1 MPNVRTLG
9 SLISEGAYGVLPKG
23 DSYLERGGVRFL
35 RATEMGIDNQIDWTS
50 CLRAPIEF
58 SRHERAKLKKGDVL
72 VAVKGATIASEKSVC
87 LVDDLDEPT
96 IINGSIFRFQPTNEV
111 TGNFLLEV
119 LSTEFLKQQ
128 MKGAMILNNAVDY
141 LSRTILDSLIFPLPD
156 KTIQKKLVAEM
167 KAARSARQQKLA
179 QA

>member
-1 MPNVRTLG
+1 
-9 SLISEGAYGVLPKG
+9 
-23 DSYLERGGVRFL
+23 
-35 RATEMGIDNQIDWTS
+35 
-50 CLRAPIEF
+50 
-58 SRHERAKLKKGDVL
+58 
-72 VAVKGATIASEKSVC
+72 
-87 LVDDLDEPT
+87 
-96 IINGSIFRFQPTNEV
+96 
-111 TGNFLLEV
+111 
-119 LSTEFLKQQ
+119 